1 MENNIETAS
10 VIVLNDSAVMPE
22 GVTVEEAVLNLVEA
36 PMEWITNQCYV
47 QGDEEEFE
55 EEGYMVDGRIMVT
68 ITAELLPPREEDY
81 DS

>member
-10 VIVLNDSAVMPE
+10 VIVLNDSTVMPE

-55 EEGYMVDGRIMVT
+55 EEGYTLDGRIVVS
-68 ITAELLPPREEDY
+68 IKAEL
-81 DS
+81 

>member
-10 VIVLNDSAVMPE
+10 VIVLNDSTVMPE

-47 QGDEEEFE
+47 QGEEEEFE
-55 EEGYMVDGRIMVT
+55 EEGYTVDGRVLVT
-68 ITAELLPPREEDY
+68 IKAELLPAEEADY